1 MRLWRAADFN
11 GISGWVFE
19 QKGAKGEAEFGRGA
33 FTGGVGVVWWGTMS
47 EPNYPSPEELQ
58 KKLTEFMKTHFGS
71 NVSVSTQVSTEAEE
85 AGGIEERSVKGQ
97 DEAFE
102 FKYLP
107 KDIKAHLDRYVIR
120 QDDAKRVLAIA
131 VCDHYNNVNYM
142 RKLEAE
148 DEKKARETEYTKQN
162 VILLGPTGVGKT
174 YLVKHIAELVGVP
187 FVKADATKFSETGYV
202 GGDVED
208 LVRELVQRAEGDI
221 GLAECGIVYID
232 EVDKI
237 ASASS
242 TMGRDVSGRGVQTAL
257 LKLMEETEVPLRAP
271 NDLQGQLQ
279 AAMEFQRGAKSRR
292 QTINTRHVLFIVSG
306 AFEKIRA
313 VIERRVRQA
322 TIGFGSTPD
331 GGEGDVL
338 GQVSTAD
345 FVEYGLE
352 PEFIG
357 RLPVRVVC
365 KELEVGDLFEI
376 LQRSEGSIV
385 RQYERAFRAYGIE
398 VFFEEAGLR
407 RIAEL
412 AAEEKTGARGLLT
425 VCERLLRG
433 FKYEL
438 PGSGVN
444 RFTVDVGLID
454 NPEKRLGELLEQG
467 QRALAEE
474 LGAVAREYAQRLSSR
489 HGVKVELTDGA
500 LAKLVERATGEN
512 VHMRDLCA
520 EVFKDYEFGL
530 KLAEGTSEALVLT
543 EEAVANPDRY
553 LSEWLVKRYRAE
565 RGGGKDEV

>member
-1 MRLWRAADFN
+1 
-11 GISGWVFE
+11 
-19 QKGAKGEAEFGRGA
+19 
-33 FTGGVGVVWWGTMS
+33 MS
-47 EPNYPSPEELQ
+47 EPNFPSPEELQ
-58 KKLTEFMKTHFGS
+58 QKLSDFMKSQFG
-71 NVSVSTQVSTEAEE
+71 NQVSVSTQVSSPQE
-85 AGGIEERSVKGQ
+85 AGPRGGATARGEEV
-97 DEAFE
+97 FE
-102 FKYLP
+102 FRHLP
-107 KDIKAHLDRYVIR
+107 RDIKAHLDRYVIR
-120 QDDAKRVLAIA
+120 QDEAKRVLAIA

-142 RKLEAE
+142 RKLEKE

-208 LVRELVQRAEGDI
+208 LVRELVQRANGDVE
-221 GLAECGIVYID
+221 LAQYGIVYID

-237 ASASS
+237 ASTASA
-242 TMGRDVSGRGVQTAL
+242 MGRDVSGRGVQTAL

-271 NDLQGQLQ
+271 NDIPGQLQ
-279 AAMEFQRGAKSRR
+279 AALEFQRTGGKPKR
-292 QTINTRHVLFIVSG
+292 QNINTRHILFIVSG
-306 AFEKIRA
+306 AFEKIRG
-313 VIERRVRQA
+313 VIERRLMHH
-322 TIGFGSTPD
+322 TIGFGASADGESTP
-331 GGEGDVL
+331 ELLEHVT
-338 GQVSTAD
+338 TAD

-365 KELEVGDLFEI
+365 RDLSVDDLFEI
-376 LQRSEGSIV
+376 LQRSEESIV

-398 VFFEEAGLR
+398 VFFEKAGLR

-425 VCERLLRG
+425 VCERLLRS

-438 PGSGVN
+438 PGSGAN
-444 RFTVDVGLID
+444 RFTVDPGLIE
-454 NPEKRLGELLEQG
+454 NPEKRLAELLEQG

-474 LGAVAREYAQRLSSR
+474 LAAVAREFAQRLSSR
-489 HGVKVELTDGA
+489 HGVKVELTEGA
-500 LAKLVERATGEN
+500 LARLVEQATAAN
-512 VHMRDLCA
+512 IHMRDLCA
-520 EVFKDYEFGL
+520 DVFKDYEFGL
-530 KLAEGTSEALVLT
+530 KLAEGTPEPLILT

-565 RGGGKDEV
+565 RRGGEAQTEQIESKSVDLSGDSSAR

>member
-1 MRLWRAADFN
+1 
-11 GISGWVFE
+11 
-19 QKGAKGEAEFGRGA
+19 
-33 FTGGVGVVWWGTMS
+33 MS
-47 EPNYPSPEELQ
+47 EPNFPTPEELQ
-58 KKLTEFMKTHFGS
+58 KKLSDFMKSQFGS
-71 NVSVSTQVSTEAEE
+71 HVSVSTQVNPVPEE
-85 AGGIEERSVKGQ
+85 SGGPGDAQGRR

-102 FKYLP
+102 FRHLP
-107 KDIKAHLDRYVIR
+107 RDIKAHLDRYVIR

-208 LVRELVQRAEGDI
+208 LVRELVQRADGDVDM
-221 GLAECGIVYID
+221 AQYGIVYID

-237 ASASS
+237 ASTSS
-242 TMGRDVSGRGVQTAL
+242 PMGRDVSGRGVQTAL

-271 NDLQGQLQ
+271 NDIQGQLQ
-279 AAMEFQRGAKSRR
+279 AALEFQRTGGKPRR

-306 AFEKIRA
+306 AFEKIRG
-313 VIERRVRQA
+313 VVERRVRQS
-322 TIGFGSTPD
+322 TIGFAAPQGGSD
-331 GGEGDVL
+331 DSEML
-338 GQVSTAD
+338 QHVSTAD

-365 KELEVGDLFEI
+365 RELTVDDLFEI

-398 VFFEEAGLR
+398 VFFDEAGLQ

-412 AAEEKTGARGLLT
+412 AADEKTGARGLLT
-425 VCERLLRG
+425 VCERLLRS

-444 RFTVDVGLID
+444 RFTVDVGLIED
-454 NPEKRLGELLEQG
+454 PAKRLTELLEQG
-467 QRALAEE
+467 QRALVAE
-474 LGAVAREYAQRLSSR
+474 LAAVAREFAQRLSSR
-489 HGVKVELTDGA
+489 HSLKVEMTDGA
-500 LAKLVERATGEN
+500 LAKLVGRATAEN
-512 VHMRDLCA
+512 IHMRDLCA

-530 KLAEGTSEALVLT
+530 KLAEGTTEPLILT
-543 EEAVANPDRY
+543 EEAVSNPDRY
-553 LSEWLVKRYRAE
+553 LSEWLVKRYRADRRVAE
-565 RGGGKDEV
+565 ENPPPGATP

>member
-1 MRLWRAADFN
+1 
-11 GISGWVFE
+11 
-19 QKGAKGEAEFGRGA
+19 
-33 FTGGVGVVWWGTMS
+33 
-47 EPNYPSPEELQ
+47 
-58 KKLTEFMKTHFGS
+58 MKTQFGS
-71 NVSVSTQVSTEAEE
+71 HVSVSTQVGAPDDAPIHGEPVTRGEE
-85 AGGIEERSVKGQ
+85 P
-97 DEAFE
+97 FE
-102 FKYLP
+102 FHHLP
-107 KDIKAHLDRYVIR
+107 RDIKAHLDRYVIR

-142 RKLEAE
+142 RKLERE
-148 DEKKARETEYTKQN
+148 DEKRARETEYTKQN

-174 YLVKHIAELVGVP
+174 YLVKHVAELVGVP

-208 LVRELVQRAEGDI
+208 LVRELVQRANGNID
-221 GLAECGIVYID
+221 LAQYGIVYID

-237 ASASS
+237 ASTAT

-257 LKLMEETEVPLRAP
+257 LKLMEETEVPE
-271 NDLQGQLQ
+271 
-279 AAMEFQRGAKSRR
+279 AAMEFQRSGGKPKR
-292 QTINTRHVLFIVSG
+292 QTINTRHILFIVSG
-306 AFEKIRA
+306 AFEKIRS
-313 VIERRVRQA
+313 VIERRVRQG
-322 TIGFGSTPD
+322 TIGFSAPPEGVN
-331 GGEGDVL
+331 GEEL
-338 GQVSTAD
+338 LEQVTTAD

-365 KELEVGDLFEI
+365 RELSVDDLFEI

-398 VFFEEAGLR
+398 VFFEEAGLK

-425 VCERLLRG
+425 VCERLLRS

-444 RFTVDVGLID
+444 RFTVDMGLIE
-454 NPEKRLGELLEQG
+454 NPDKRLAELLEQG

-474 LGAVAREYAQRLSSR
+474 LAAVAREFAKRLASR
-489 HGVKVELTDGA
+489 YNLKVELTDGA
-500 LAKLVERATGEN
+500 LAKLVEQAVAAN
-512 VHMRDLCA
+512 IHMRDLCA

-530 KLAEGTSEALVLT
+530 KLAEGTTEPLILT

-565 RGGGKDEV
+565 RKAGESPVS